1 MRIRM
6 ATVAAAAAALAL
18 VPAAQAGGGK
28 AETKITVEFH
38 ESAGQ
43 PAPHFYKGKV
53 KSAKPACRKNRDVR
67 LKSNSGVISEGNTGP
82 DNTYTLQEPTPSGAG
97 ERTVYALPNEKCKS
111 AKVTTF
117 GGG

>member
-1 MRIRM
+1 MRIKM
-6 ATVAAAAAALAL
+6 VMVAAAAAALAL

-43 PAPHFYKGKV
+43 GVV

-82 DNTYTLQEPTPSGAG
+82 DNTYTLQEATPSSAG

-111 AKVTTF
+111 DKVTTF